1 MTIFNPQWRVTIG
14 STIYTNV
21 TLSGVTMTSGRTD
34 IYSQP
39 VAGYCS
45 LVIVNLD
52 ESQFSFAINDGLT
65 LQVKDSAGAY
75 VAIFGGSITDIAI
88 DVAAAGDAGIV
99 TTASL
104 TALGALSRLPKALTD
119 GTLTK
124 ELDGLQIEHIL
135 TDLLVNNWNE
145 VPAALQWNTYP
156 STETWANAQNTG
168 LGEIDSGIY
177 ELEARAADVT
187 DMYSLVAALANSG
200 FGYLYEDAQGRINY
214 AGADHRQNYLAA
226 NGYTTLSAN
235 QALSAGIRTTTQ
247 AGDVRNDIALKYR
260 AGTETA
266 SDTTSIAT
274 YGKLSQ
280 NISTTLHNT
289 VDAQSQAQRYLALRK
304 FPRAKFE
311 SITFPITSPEIDNT
325 TRDALLGIFMGQPIR
340 LTDLPLN
347 IAGGQFEGYVEGW
360 TWSVSYNSI
369 TLTINVSPIEFSTV
383 AVYWSQVSASEK
395 WNTLSNTLT
404 WENAIGAVA

>member
-1 MTIFNPQWRVTIG
+1 MTVFNPEWRVTIG
-14 STIYTNV
+14 SSIYTNV

-39 VAGYCS
+39 IAGYCS
-45 LVIVNLD
+45 LVILNLD
-52 ESQFSFAINDGLT
+52 ESQFTFAINDGLT
-65 LQVKDSAGAY
+65 LQVKNSAGTY
-75 VAIFGGSITDIAI
+75 VSIFGGSITDIGI
-88 DVAAAGDAGIV
+88 EVASAGDAGIV
-99 TTASL
+99 TTAAL
-104 TALGALSRLPKALTD
+104 TALGALSRLPKALTE
-119 GTLTK
+119 GVLAK
-124 ELDGLQIEHIL
+124 ELDGLQIESIL
-135 TDLLVNNWNE
+135 TDLLINNWNE

-156 STETWANAQNTG
+156 ATETWANAQNTG

-177 ELEARAADVT
+177 ELEARSSDVT
-187 DMYSLVAALANSG
+187 DVYSLVAALANSG

-260 AGTETA
+260 AGTEYA
-266 SDTTSIAT
+266 ADTQSILT

-280 NISTTLHNT
+280 SISTTLHNT
-289 VDAQSQAQRYLALRK
+289 VDAESQAQRYLDLRK

-311 SITFPITSPEIDNT
+311 SITFPITSPEIDDS
-325 TRDALLGIFMGQPIR
+325 TRDALLGIFMGQPIK
-340 LTDLPLN
+340 LTDLPIN
-347 IAGGQFEGYVEGW
+347 ISGGQFEGYVEGW
-360 TWSVSYNSI
+360 TWNVSYNSI

-383 AVYWSQVSASEK
+383 AVYWSQVSASET

>member
-1 MTIFNPQWRVTIG
+1 MTVFNPEWRVTIG
-14 STIYTNV
+14 SSIYTNV

-52 ESQFSFAINDGLT
+52 ESQFTFNINDGLT
-65 LQVKDSAGAY
+65 LQVKNSAGTY
-75 VAIFGGSITDIAI
+75 VPIFGGSITDIGI
-88 DVAAAGDAGIV
+88 EVASAGDAGIV
-99 TTASL
+99 TTAAL
-104 TALGALSRLPKALTD
+104 TALGALSRLPKALTE
-119 GTLTK
+119 GVLSK
-124 ELDGLQIEHIL
+124 ELDGVQIETIL
-135 TDLLVNNWNE
+135 TDLLVNTWSE
-145 VPAALQWNTYP
+145 VPAALTWSTYP
-156 STETWANAQNTG
+156 ATTTWLDAENTG

-177 ELEARAADVT
+177 ELQARTADVT
-187 DMYSLVAALANSG
+187 DMYSLVSELANSG

-235 QALSAGIRTTTQ
+235 QALSAGIRTITQ
-247 AGDVRNDIALKYR
+247 SGDVRNDIALKYR
-260 AGTETA
+260 AGTEYATDA
-266 SDTTSIAT
+266 QSILT

-280 NISTTLHNT
+280 SITTTLHNEI
-289 VDAQSQAQRYLALRK
+289 DAESQAQRYLDLRK

-311 SITFPITSPEIDNT
+311 SITFPITSPELSDS
-325 TRDALLGIFMGQPIR
+325 TRDALLGIFMGQPIK
-340 LTDLPLN
+340 LIDLPLN
-347 IAGGQFEGYVEGW
+347 ISGGQFEGYVEGW
-360 TWSVSYNSI
+360 TWNVSYNSI

-383 AVYWSQVSASEK
+383 AVYWSQVSASET

>member
-1 MTIFNPQWRVTIG
+1 MTVFNPEWRVTIG
-14 STIYTNV
+14 SSIYTNV

-52 ESQFSFAINDGLT
+52 ESQFTFAINDGLT
-65 LQVKDSAGAY
+65 LQVKNSAGSY
-75 VAIFGGSITDIAI
+75 VPIFGGSITDIGI
-88 DVAAAGDAGIV
+88 EVASAGDAGIV
-99 TTASL
+99 TTAAL
-104 TALGALSRLPKALTD
+104 TALGALSRLPKALTE
-119 GTLTK
+119 GVLSK
-124 ELDGLQIEHIL
+124 ELDGVQIQTIL
-135 TDLLVNNWNE
+135 TDLLVNTWSE
-145 VPAALQWNTYP
+145 VPAALEWVDYP
-156 STETWANAQNTG
+156 ATTTWIDAENTG
-168 LGEIDSGIY
+168 LGTIDSGIY
-177 ELEARAADVT
+177 ELEARTSDVT
-187 DMYSLVAALANSG
+187 DMYSLVSELANSG

-235 QALSAGIRTTTQ
+235 DALSAGIRTVTQ
-247 AGDVRNDIALKYR
+247 SGDVRNDIALKYR
-260 AGTETA
+260 GGTEFATDA
-266 SDTTSIAT
+266 DSILT

-280 NISTTLHNT
+280 SITTTLHNEI
-289 VDAQSQAQRYLALRK
+289 DAESQAQRYLDLRK

-311 SITFPITSPEIDNT
+311 SITFPITSPEIDDS
-325 TRDALLGIFMGQPIR
+325 TRDALLGIFMGQPIK

-347 IAGGQFEGYVEGW
+347 ISGGQFEGYVEGW
-360 TWSVSYNSI
+360 TWNVSYNSI

-383 AVYWSQVSASEK
+383 AVYWSQVSASET

>member
-1 MTIFNPQWRVTIG
+1 MTVFNPEWRVTIG
-14 STIYTNV
+14 ASIYTNV

-45 LVIVNLD
+45 LIIVNLD
-52 ESQFSFAINDGLT
+52 ESQFTFAINDGLT
-65 LQVKDSAGAY
+65 LQVKDSAGTY
-75 VAIFGGSITDIAI
+75 VPIFGGSITDIGI
-88 DVAAAGDAGIV
+88 EVATAGDAGIV
-99 TTASL
+99 TTAAL

-119 GTLTK
+119 GTLSK
-124 ELDGLQIEHIL
+124 ALDGLQIKHIL
-135 TDLLVNNWNE
+135 TDLLVNTWSE
-145 VPAALQWNTYP
+145 VPAALTWSTYP
-156 STETWANAQNTG
+156 ATTTWLNAENTG

-177 ELEARAADVT
+177 ELQSRSADVT
-187 DMYSLVAALANSG
+187 DMYSLVSELANSG
-200 FGYLYEDAQGRINY
+200 FGYLYEDAEGRINY

-226 NGYTTLSAN
+226 NGYTILSAN
-235 QALSAGIRTTTQ
+235 QALSAGIRTITQ
-247 AGDVRNDIALKYR
+247 SGDVRNDIALKWR
-260 AGTETA
+260 AGTELAT
-266 SDTTSIAT
+266 DTQSILT

-280 NISTTLHNT
+280 SVTTTLHNH
-289 VDAQSQAQRYLALRK
+289 VDATSQAQRYLDLRK

-311 SITFPITSPEIDNT
+311 SITFPITSPELNDA
-325 TRDALLGIFMGQPIR
+325 TRDALLGIFMGQPIK

-347 IAGGQFEGYVEGW
+347 ISGGQFEGYVEGW
-360 TWSVSYNSI
+360 TWNVSYNSI

-383 AVYWSQVSASEK
+383 AVYWSQVSASET

>member
-1 MTIFNPQWRVTIG
+1 MTVFNPEWKVTIG
-14 STIYTNV
+14 SSIYTNV

-52 ESQFSFAINDGLT
+52 ESQFTFAINDGLT
-65 LQVKDSAGAY
+65 LQIKNSAGTY
-75 VAIFGGSITDIAI
+75 VPIFGGSITDIGI
-88 DVAAAGDAGIV
+88 EVASAGDAGIV
-99 TTASL
+99 TTAAL
-104 TALGALSRLPKALTD
+104 TALGALSRLPKALTE
-119 GTLTK
+119 GVLSK
-124 ELDGLQIEHIL
+124 ELDGVQIETIL
-135 TDLLVNNWNE
+135 TDLLVNTWSE
-145 VPAALQWNTYP
+145 VPAALTWSTYP
-156 STETWANAQNTG
+156 ATTTWLDAENTG

-177 ELEARAADVT
+177 ELQARTSDVT
-187 DMYSLVAALANSG
+187 DMYSLVSELANSG

-235 QALSAGIRTTTQ
+235 QALSAGIRTVTQ
-247 AGDVRNDIALKYR
+247 SGDVRNDIALKYR
-260 AGTETA
+260 AGTEYATDA
-266 SDTTSIAT
+266 QSILT

-280 NISTTLHNT
+280 SITTTLHNE
-289 VDAQSQAQRYLALRK
+289 VDAESQAQRYLDLRK

-311 SITFPITSPEIDNT
+311 SITFPITSPELSDS
-325 TRDALLGIFMGQPIR
+325 TRDALLGIFMGQPIK

-347 IAGGQFEGYVEGW
+347 ISGGQFEGYVEGW
-360 TWSVSYNSI
+360 TWNVSYNSI

-383 AVYWSQVSASEK
+383 AVYWSQVSASET
-395 WNTLSNTLT
+395 WDTLSNTLT

>member
-1 MTIFNPQWRVTIG
+1 MTIFNPEWRVTIG
-14 STIYTNV
+14 SNIYTNV
-21 TLSGVTMTSGRTD
+21 TLSGITMTSGRTD

-45 LVIVNLD
+45 LVIINLD
-52 ESQFSFAINDGLT
+52 ESQFTFAINDGLT
-65 LQVKDSAGAY
+65 LQLKNSAGTY
-75 VAIFGGSITDIAI
+75 VPIFGGSITDIAVE
-88 DVAAAGDAGIV
+88 VASAGDAGIA
-99 TTASL
+99 TTAAL
-104 TALGALSRLPKALTD
+104 TALGALSRLPKALTE
-119 GTLTK
+119 GVLSK
-124 ELDGLQIEHIL
+124 ELDGVQIETIL
-135 TDLLVNNWNE
+135 TDLLVNTWSE
-145 VPAALQWNTYP
+145 VPAALTWSTYP
-156 STETWANAQNTG
+156 ATETWANAQNTG

-177 ELEARAADVT
+177 ELQARTADVS
-187 DMYSLVAALANSG
+187 DMYSLVSELANSG

-235 QALSAGIRTTTQ
+235 QALAAGIRTTTQ

-260 AGTETA
+260 AGTEFATDA
-266 SDTTSIAT
+266 QSILT

-280 NISTTLHNT
+280 SITTTLHNE
-289 VDAQSQAQRYLALRK
+289 VDAESQAQRYLDLRK

-311 SITFPITSPEIDNT
+311 SITFPITSPEINDA
-325 TRDALLGIFMGQPIR
+325 TRDALLGIFMGQPIK

-347 IAGGQFEGYVEGW
+347 ISGGQFEGYVEGW

-383 AVYWSQVSASEK
+383 AVYWSQVSASET

>member
-1 MTIFNPQWRVTIG
+1 MTVFNPEWRVTIG
-14 STIYTNV
+14 SSIYTNV

-52 ESQFSFAINDGLT
+52 ESQFTFAINDGLT
-65 LQVKDSAGAY
+65 LQLKDSTGTY
-75 VAIFGGSITDIAI
+75 VPIFGGSITDIGI
-88 DVAAAGDAGIV
+88 EVATAGDAGIV
-99 TTASL
+99 TTAAL
-104 TALGALSRLPKALTD
+104 TALGALSRLPKALTE
-119 GTLTK
+119 GVLPK
-124 ELDGLQIEHIL
+124 ELDGLQIERIL
-135 TDLLVNNWNE
+135 TDLLVNTWSE
-145 VPAALQWNTYP
+145 VPAALTWSTYP
-156 STETWANAQNTG
+156 AAETWANAQNTG

-177 ELEARAADVT
+177 ELQARTADVS
-187 DMYSLVAALANSG
+187 DMYSLVSELANSG

-235 QALSAGIRTTTQ
+235 QALAAGIRTTTQ

-260 AGTETA
+260 AGTEFATDAA
-266 SDTTSIAT
+266 SILT

-280 NISTTLHNT
+280 SITTTLHNEI
-289 VDAQSQAQRYLALRK
+289 DAESQAQRYLDLRK

-311 SITFPITSPEIDNT
+311 SITFPITSPEINDA
-325 TRDALLGIFMGQPIR
+325 TRDALLGIFMGQPIK

-347 IAGGQFEGYVEGW
+347 ISGGQFEGYVEGW
-360 TWSVSYNSI
+360 TWNVSYNSI

-383 AVYWSQVSASEK
+383 AVYWSQVSASET

>member
-1 MTIFNPQWRVTIG
+1 MTVFTPDWKVTIG
-14 STIYTNV
+14 SLEYTNI

-52 ESQFSFAINDGLT
+52 ESQFTFAINDGMT
-65 LQVKDSAGAY
+65 LQVKDSAGTY
-75 VAIFGGSITDIAI
+75 VPIFGGSITDIAI

-104 TALGALSRLPKALTD
+104 TALGALSRLPKALTE
-119 GTLTK
+119 GVLSK
-124 ELDGLQIEHIL
+124 ELDGVQIETIL
-135 TDLLVNNWNE
+135 TDLLVNTWSE

-156 STETWANAQNTG
+156 ATETWENAQNTG

-177 ELEARAADVT
+177 ELQARTADVT
-187 DMYSLVAALANSG
+187 DMYSLVAELANSG

-235 QALSAGIRTTTQ
+235 QALAAGIRTTTQ

-260 AGTETA
+260 AGTEFATDA
-266 SDTTSIAT
+266 ESILT

-280 NISTTLHNT
+280 SITTTLHNE
-289 VDAQSQAQRYLALRK
+289 VDAESQAQRYLDLRK

-311 SITFPITSPEIDNT
+311 SITFPITSPEIDDS
-325 TRDALLGIFMGQPIR
+325 TRDALLGIFMGQPIK

-347 IAGGQFEGYVEGW
+347 ISGGQFEGYVEGW
-360 TWSVSYNSI
+360 TWNVSYNSI
-369 TLTINVSPIEFSTV
+369 SLTINVSPIEFSTV
-383 AVYWSQVSASEK
+383 AVYWSQVSASET
-395 WNTLSNTLT
+395 WNTLSSTLT

>member
-1 MTIFNPQWRVTIG
+1 MTVFNPEWKVTIG
-14 STIYTNV
+14 SNIYTDV
-21 TLSGVTMTSGRTD
+21 TLSGITMTSGRTD

-52 ESQFSFAINDGLT
+52 ESQFTFAINDGLT
-65 LQVKDSAGAY
+65 LQIKNSAGTY
-75 VAIFGGSITDIAI
+75 VPIFGGSVTDIA
-88 DVAAAGDAGIV
+88 VEVSAAGDAGIA
-99 TTASL
+99 TTAAL
-104 TALGALSRLPKALTD
+104 TALGALSRLPKALTE
-119 GTLTK
+119 GVLSK
-124 ELDGLQIEHIL
+124 ELDGVQIETIL
-135 TDLLVNNWNE
+135 TDLLVNTWSE
-145 VPAALQWNTYP
+145 VPAALTWSTYP
-156 STETWANAQNTG
+156 ATTQWLDAENTG

-177 ELEARAADVT
+177 ELEARTSDVT
-187 DMYSLVAALANSG
+187 DMYSLVSELANSG

-235 QALSAGIRTTTQ
+235 QALAAGIRTTTQ

-260 AGTETA
+260 AGTEFATDA
-266 SDTTSIAT
+266 QSILT

-280 NISTTLHNT
+280 SITTTLHNEI
-289 VDAQSQAQRYLALRK
+289 DAEAQAQRYLDLRK

-311 SITFPITSPEIDNT
+311 SITFPITSPEINDA
-325 TRDALLGIFMGQPIR
+325 TRDALLGIFMGQPIK

-347 IAGGQFEGYVEGW
+347 ISGGQFEGYVEGW

-369 TLTINVSPIEFSTV
+369 SLTINVSPIEFSAV
-383 AVYWSQVSASEK
+383 AVYWSQVSASET

>member
-1 MTIFNPQWRVTIG
+1 MTVFNPEWRVTIG
-14 STIYTNV
+14 ASIYTNV

-52 ESQFSFAINDGLT
+52 ESQFTFAINDGLT
-65 LQVKDSAGAY
+65 LQVKNSAGTY
-75 VAIFGGSITDIAI
+75 VPIFGGSITDIGI
-88 DVAAAGDAGIV
+88 EVATAGDAGIV
-99 TTASL
+99 TTAAL
-104 TALGALSRLPKALTD
+104 TALGALSRLPKALTE
-119 GTLTK
+119 GVLSK
-124 ELDGLQIEHIL
+124 ELDGVQIETIL
-135 TDLLVNNWNE
+135 TDLLVNTWNE
-145 VPAALQWNTYP
+145 VPAALEWLDYP
-156 STETWANAQNTG
+156 ATTTWIDAENTG
-168 LGEIDSGIY
+168 LGTIDSGIY
-177 ELEARAADVT
+177 ELQARSADVS
-187 DMYSLVAALANSG
+187 DMYSLVSELANSG

-235 QALSAGIRTTTQ
+235 QALSAGIRTVTQ
-247 AGDVRNDIALKYR
+247 SGDVRNDIALKYR
-260 AGTETA
+260 GGTEFATDA
-266 SDTTSIAT
+266 DSILT

-280 NISTTLHNT
+280 SITTTLHNEI
-289 VDAQSQAQRYLALRK
+289 DAESQAQRYLDLRK

-311 SITFPITSPEIDNT
+311 SITFPITSPEINDA
-325 TRDALLGIFMGQPIR
+325 TRDALLGIFMGQPIK

-347 IAGGQFEGYVEGW
+347 ISGGQFEGYVEGW
-360 TWSVSYNSI
+360 TWNVSYNSI

-383 AVYWSQVSASEK
+383 AVYWSQVSASET